1 MKKIATLGLLLILC
15 GIIFQEKEKFLI
27 IWDKISPWG
36 TNHEVVLNKKN
47 EYYRNYDFE
56 FVQNTDNFSPYCK
69 QDIYNI
75 FYTIINSGNESFT
88 FYCPKDYE
96 ECISDVKELANDQSK
111 LSDIN
116 NYVHPFNSFEHI
128 ETEYDTTG
136 RITVSITK
144 TYNDSEIKAI
154 NEKVDSVA
162 SSIFNSNNTL
172 EKNITLAHD
181 YIINNSKYDTDRSD
195 LDIVNYKS
203 DIAYGP
209 LLQGYGICGGYT
221 DAMQLF
227 LEKLG
232 VKSYRVSS
240 EKHIWNAVNLN
251 DNWYNLDLTWD
262 DPVVSD
268 GSDAL
273 EYNFFLISTKKM
285 LEIES
290 TEHNFDQTVY
300 YELKATE

>member
-1 MKKIATLGLLLILC
+1 MKKLIVLLVAYLIL
-15 GIIFQEKEKFLI
+15 IILQ
-27 IWDKISPWG
+27 
-36 TNHEVVLNKKN
+36 
-47 EYYRNYDFE
+47 
-56 FVQNTDNFSPYCK
+56 
-69 QDIYNI
+69 
-75 FYTIINSGNESFT
+75 
-88 FYCPKDYE
+88 
-96 ECISDVKELANDQSK
+96 
-111 LSDIN
+111 
-116 NYVHPFNSFEHI
+116 
-128 ETEYDTTG
+128 
-136 RITVSITK
+136 
-144 TYNDSEIKAI
+144 
-154 NEKVDSVA
+154 
-162 SSIFNSNNTL
+162 
-172 EKNITLAHD
+172 KNITLAHD

-273 EYNFFLISTKKM
+273 EYNFFFNI
-285 LEIES
+285 
-290 TEHNFDQTVY
+290 N
-300 YELKATE
+300 